1 MRCFTVLGPSQSGK
15 STLVRAM
22 SQLEGAVSRTEAA
35 GNLALTRFS
44 FLNEPWCA
52 FDVAGSAEPTGTT
65 GSALAASDAVVLCV
79 PADPAAAVLAAPYLR
94 IIEASGTPCLI
105 FINKMD
111 APQGRVEDIV
121 AALQG
126 YSQHTIVLRQMPIRD
141 GSTIIGAID
150 LISERAWHY
159 QEGKPS
165 FLMEIPDSM
174 REVEHQAH
182 IELMEHL
189 SEFDDGILEQLI
201 EDREPPTTELFE
213 TAAKVLA
220 ESKVITAYLGAAAHV
235 NGVMRLM
242 KALRHEAPK
251 VDALR
256 ARIDP
261 AGEAIAV
268 GFHAEFQKHLGKA
281 VYLRAL
287 TDGVKAG
294 TQLAGGNLGNLTEFG
309 ESGAGNLAAG
319 SVGVAVKADQ
329 LNSGRLFSA
338 AAALDCP
345 DWVRGHRPT
354 LARLLLPAN
363 DRDEVRLSTA
373 LARLQETDLGLEVA
387 QDEDSGHTILRAQ
400 GPLHLRR
407 VLAAISDDFDVKVTE
422 QVPGTSYRETISQQ
436 AEEHYRHRKQSG
448 GSGQFADVVLIVRPQ
463 ERGAGFAFDEVVK
476 GGAVPRNFI
485 SSVEEG
491 ARDATKSGPL
501 GFPVIDVAV
510 TLTDGKHHAVDSSD
524 HAFRTAAK
532 MGTREALQ
540 KAAPVLLQPIE
551 RVDIHA
557 PSVFS
562 GAIVSLISTLK
573 GQVLGFEPNP
583 DARGWDVTR
592 LLLPGS
598 SRDDLIRGL
607 GTATQGTGWF
617 DSGFDHY
624 QELHG
629 KEAEAICR
637 DHAAAR
643 EHA

>member
-15 STLVRAM
+15 TTLVKAM
-22 SQLEGAVSRTEAA
+22 SQLDGAATRTETA

-44 FLNEPWCA
+44 FLDEPWCA
-52 FDVAGSAEPTGTT
+52 FDVAGSAEYSGVM
-65 GSALAASDAVVLCV
+65 GSALMASDAVVLCV
-79 PADPAAAVLAAPYLR
+79 PSDPAAAVLVAPYLR
-94 IIEASGTPCLI
+94 VIEASGTPCLI

-111 APQGRVEDIV
+111 APQGRIEDIV

-126 YSQHTIVLRQMPIRD
+126 YSQHTIVLRQMPIRE
-141 GSTIIGAID
+141 GGAVVGAID

-165 FLMEIPDSM
+165 FLMEIPSSM

-182 IELMEHL
+182 LDLMEHL
-189 SEFDDGILEQLI
+189 SEFDDGLLEQLI
-201 EDREPPTTELFE
+201 EDREPPTAELFQ
-213 TAAKVLA
+213 TAAKVLQDN
-220 ESKVITAYLGAAAHV
+220 KIIPAYLGAASHV

-242 KALRHEAPK
+242 KALRHEAPS

-256 ARIDP
+256 ARLSP
-261 AGEAIAV
+261 AGDVLAV

-287 TDGVKAG
+287 TDGVKSG
-294 TQLAGGNLGNLTEFG
+294 TNLAGGNLGNLNEFG
-309 ESGAGNLAAG
+309 EVGSNALAAG

-329 LNSGRLFSA
+329 LNAGRLFNA
-338 AAALDCP
+338 ASSQDGP
-345 DWVRGHRPT
+345 DWVKSRRPT
-354 LARLLLPAN
+354 LARLLLPTN
-363 DRDEVRLSTA
+363 ERDEVRLSTA
-373 LARLQETDLGLEVA
+373 LARLQETDLGLEVG

-407 VLAAISDDFDVKVTE
+407 ILASISDDFDVKVTE
-422 QVPGTSYRETISQQ
+422 QVTPTSYRETISQQ

-485 SSVEEG
+485 SAVEAG
-491 ARDATKSGPL
+491 AQDATVAGPL

-510 TLTDGKHHAVDSSD
+510 TLTDGKSHAVDSSD

-540 KAAPVLLQPIE
+540 KASPVLLQPIE

-562 GAIVSLISTLK
+562 GSIVSLISTLK

-583 DARGWDVTR
+583 EARGWDVTR
-592 LLLPGS
+592 ILLPSS

-617 DSGFDHY
+617 ESKFDHY

-629 KEAEAICR
+629 KEAETIC
-637 DHAAAR
+637 R
-643 EHA
+643 EHAKEHA